1 MVGSF
6 LDPTQVGVSYVHL
19 LLFYNLRMWTYAS
32 LGTMKNS
39 EANIDKPATV
49 MPLSVKGSLFL
60 KPCTYKIH
68 QSCNM
73 CLSFYNG

>member
-6 LDPTQVGVSYVHL
+6 RDPTQVGVSYVHL

-49 MPLSVKGSLFL
+49 TPLSVNGSLFL
-60 KPCTYKIH
+60 KALHFQNPSKL
-68 QSCNM
+68 QQM
-73 CLSFYNG
+73 LVLYNR